1 MPSPRDKPWEISS
14 ILSPESCSSF
24 QTQMQDS
31 PFPEDNLKGLGVE
44 LDPAGSRWHVSS
56 KAVDGTELWVGL
68 PKTKILHQTAKY

>member
-1 MPSPRDKPWEISS
+1 
-14 ILSPESCSSF
+14 
-24 QTQMQDS
+24 MQDS